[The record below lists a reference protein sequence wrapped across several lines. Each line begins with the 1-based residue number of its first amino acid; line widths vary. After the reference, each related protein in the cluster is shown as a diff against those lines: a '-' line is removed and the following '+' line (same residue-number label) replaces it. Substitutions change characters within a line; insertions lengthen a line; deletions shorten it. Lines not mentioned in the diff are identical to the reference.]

1 MLKSYSSIDINILQ
15 ILYVALLIFLVSFA
29 LCSVPGMGVMVLL
42 TIVSKIYGH
51 GIEDGYLMFKPVL
64 PLLLSFAVLVDV
76 VTAGISSMI
85 IAHLDG
91 ERNDIEIRDFI

>member
-1 MLKSYSSIDINILQ
+1 
-15 ILYVALLIFLVSFA
+15 
-29 LCSVPGMGVMVLL
+29 
-42 TIVSKIYGH
+42 
-51 GIEDGYLMFKPVL
+51 MFKPVL

-91 ERNDIEIRDFI
+91 ERNDIEIREFI